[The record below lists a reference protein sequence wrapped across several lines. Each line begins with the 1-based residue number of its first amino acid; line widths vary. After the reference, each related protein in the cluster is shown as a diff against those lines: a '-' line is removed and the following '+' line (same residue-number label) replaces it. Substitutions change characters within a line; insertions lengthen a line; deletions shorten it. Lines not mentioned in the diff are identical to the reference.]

1 MSTAEK
7 IALDRG
13 CVGSW
18 LTTFPFQARG
28 FYERLGYET
37 FGRLENSPGEN
48 IRIFLRKR
56 LGTQARSESPAT

>member
-1 MSTAEK
+1 MA
-7 IALDRG
+7 DD
-13 CVGSW
+13 
-18 LTTFPFQARG
+18 FPISG
-28 FYERLGYET
+28 LGILERLGYET